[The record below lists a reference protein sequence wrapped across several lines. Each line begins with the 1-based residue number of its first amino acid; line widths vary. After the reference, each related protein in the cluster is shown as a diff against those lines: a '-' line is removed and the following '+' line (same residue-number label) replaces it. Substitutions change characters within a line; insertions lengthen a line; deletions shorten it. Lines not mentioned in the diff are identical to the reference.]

1 MTLNHVRATKSVE
14 AVESMYEQARRFFYG
29 EGVIFIP
36 SPPLWCWSEI
46 RHVHE
51 ANFLNR
57 ERTESFDEDILF
69 TLYGLLFRVYIYIGF
84 FVPKLLNGG
93 KTFLR
98 DSQYY
103 VNRI

>member
-1 MTLNHVRATKSVE
+1 MKA
-14 AVESMYEQARRFFYG
+14 
-29 EGVIFIP
+29 
-36 SPPLWCWSEI
+36 
-46 RHVHE
+46 
-51 ANFLNR
+51 
-57 ERTESFDEDILF
+57 LF

-103 VNRI
+103 VNRIKYEFIKIEILKQVSIFKSKFENWMYRS